1 MEWKGGSCN
10 CLSANGMRRETVMS
24 KVAKIE
30 LTYICLLIVCLSR
43 EMRGLLHFG
52 VRSTYVG
59 DCKLAQFCPG
69 LSRRSVGE
77 GGQIG
82 YKIEF
87 FCRLETYGNG
97 GSLTST
103 YRVVR
108 KYNFK
113 S

>member
-1 MEWKGGSCN
+1 
-10 CLSANGMRRETVMS
+10 MRS
-24 KVAKIE
+24 
-30 LTYICLLIVCLSR
+30 LLRWLSR
-43 EMRGLLHFG
+43 AKRDSFTLECVLRTFW
-52 VRSTYVG
+52 

-69 LSRRSVGE
+69 LSRRRLAAAERGGE
-77 GGQIG
+77 KIG
-82 YKIEF
+82 NKIEF
-87 FCRLETYGNG
+87 FCRPQMYVRA